1 MGNGTRVKFWHGL
14 WCGNCP
20 LKESFLELYDISC
33 DRESSLADLM
43 QFSNERIHWDVQFS
57 QSVQYWEMGP
67 LAVFMD
73 LNHSTL

>member
-14 WCGNCP
+14 WCGNCS